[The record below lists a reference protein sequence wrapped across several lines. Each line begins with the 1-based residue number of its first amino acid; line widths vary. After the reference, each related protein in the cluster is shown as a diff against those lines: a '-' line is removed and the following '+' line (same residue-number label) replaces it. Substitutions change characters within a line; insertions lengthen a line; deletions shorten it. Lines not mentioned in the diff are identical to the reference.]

1 MFDSSYISV
10 ITDATLSWLGTHGIR
25 IILIVAGAWVA
36 IRVLKRVITISLDK
50 IVEKTYK
57 IRDHIA
63 KEKRQDT
70 LEGIAFS
77 LVGVVVWIV
86 AGLMIA
92 SELGIDIGPLIA
104 TAGIAGIAVGFGGQ
118 YLIRDLIS
126 GLFII
131 MEDQYRK
138 GDVVKVGG
146 ISGVV
151 EDITIRRTVLRDL
164 DGIEHTVPNGEISVT
179 SNMTKIWA
187 RAHLNIGVG
196 YNTNLETA
204 IEVLNRVG
212 KEMAEEDTW
221 RDDIVKPI
229 ASVGVDDFAD
239 SAIIIKVLG
248 DTKPMRQWDVMREY
262 RKRVKAAF
270 DKEGIEI
277 PFPQRTVHLKNKE

>member
-1 MFDSSYISV
+1 MGMHS
-10 ITDATLSWLGTHGIR
+10 IR
-25 IILIVAGAWVA
+25 IILIFAGGFVG
-36 IRVLKRVITISLDK
+36 IRLLRRIISASFEKVVD
-50 IVEKTYK
+50 KTYK
-57 IRDHIA
+57 LRDHVA
-63 KEKRQDT
+63 KEKRQAT
-70 LEGIAFS
+70 LEGVAFS
-77 LVGVVVWIV
+77 IINIGVWIMV
-86 AGLMIA
+86 GLMVA

-104 TAGIAGIAVGFGGQ
+104 AAGIAGIAVGFGGQ

-164 DGIEHTVPNGEISVT
+164 DGVEHTVPNGEISVT

-187 RAHLNIGVG
+187 RAHLDISVG
-196 YNTNLETA
+196 YDTNLDKA

-212 KEMAEEDTW
+212 KEMAEDEQW
-221 RDDIVKPI
+221 QDDIIKPI
-229 ASVGVDDFAD
+229 ESVGVNEFAD
-239 SAIIIKVLG
+239 SAIMIKVLG
-248 DTKPMRQWDVMREY
+248 DTKPMQQWAVMREY
-262 RKRVKAAF
+262 RKRIKMAF

-277 PFPQRTVHLKNKE
+277 PFPQRTVHIKNSR